1 MGYPT
6 QPPHDPY
13 GQNPQQPYGSGPQY
27 PQQSYGPGPQQQP
40 YGYGYQQPTPPP
52 PPKRSNLGLILALA
66 IGVPLLLLGGCAA
79 IVAVLGDST
88 SRDRIVT
95 EADSPNAS
103 MPATAPS
110 TAPPRKAEP
119 STASVGGAIT
129 LEGFEG
135 LKMAVTLTKLVDP
148 ATAGQYQAPKAGYRL
163 VAVQLTLKNVGPTV
177 YSDSPTNGAVLIDA
191 DDQQYQSSFQDVRE
205 GQGFG
210 GTATI
215 NNGDSRKGVIVY
227 EVPKSAKVVKFQFAL
242 NSGFADQKGEW
253 TLS

>member
-13 GQNPQQPYGSGPQY
+13 GQNPRQPHGSGPQH
-27 PQQSYGPGPQQQP
+27 PQQPH
-40 YGYGYQQPTPPP
+40 GYGYQQPTQPPP
-52 PPKRSNLGLILALA
+52 PRRSNIGLILALV

-95 EADSPNAS
+95 EADSPNAGT
-103 MPATAPS
+103 PAPS
-110 TAPPRKAEP
+110 TASPKKAEP
-119 STASVGGAIT
+119 STASLGEAIT

-135 LKMAVTLTKLVDP
+135 LKMAVTLTRLVDP
-148 ATAGQYQAPKAGYRL
+148 ATAGQYQAPRAGHRL

-210 GTATI
+210 GLATI
-215 NNGDSRKGVIVY
+215 DNGDSRKGMIVY
-227 EVPKSAKVVKFQFAL
+227 EVPKSAKVVRFQFAL
-242 NSGFADQKGEW
+242 DSGFADQKGEW